1 MGGLP
6 QLLDYSKFPKNKYKQ
21 ALNNFGDIMYI
32 FHRTLILATIF
43 ASLVG
48 CQTIPQEGIFMPRSN
63 DSTLTTAVLEN
74 MLNDENL
81 STVTVHVET
90 MNGVVQLT
98 GYVKTIRQSDMAEE
112 LARKTPGV
120 KSVQNNII
128 VRK

>member
-1 MGGLP
+1 MP
-6 QLLDYSKFPKNKYKQ
+6 SQ
-21 ALNNFGDIMYI
+21 
-32 FHRTLILATIF
+32 
-43 ASLVG
+43 
-48 CQTIPQEGIFMPRSN
+48 GIFNSHSSN
-63 DSTLTTAVLEN
+63 VSLTTAVLEN
-74 MLNDENL
+74 MLTDENL

>member
-1 MGGLP
+1 MRHYY
-6 QLLDYSKFPKNKYKQ
+6 Q
-21 ALNNFGDIMYI
+21 I
-32 FHRTLILATIF
+32 LILICCI
-43 ASLVG
+43 SPLMG
-48 CQTIPQEGIFMPRSN
+48 CQTMTNEGIFQTRSS
-63 DSTLTTAVLEN
+63 DTSLTTAVLEN

-90 MNGVVQLT
+90 MKGVVQLT

-120 KSVQNNII
+120 KSVQNDII

>member
-1 MGGLP
+1 MR
-6 QLLDYSKFPKNKYKQ
+6 
-21 ALNNFGDIMYI
+21 I
-32 FHRTLILATIF
+32 FYRVLILATCF
-43 ASLVG
+43 ASLLG
-48 CQTIPQEGIFMPRSN
+48 CQTIPREGIFSPRSN
-63 DSTLTTAVLEN
+63 DTTLTTAVLEN

-90 MNGVVQLT
+90 VNGVVQLT